1 MPVHYLEL
9 KALMN
14 LTLVLKPDSTYSS
27 MQSVS
32 VFRSVSCVVK
42 PDCCQ
47 CIARAEGPDEQNLGA
62 QARLNLQAN
71 VVYECVQE
79 HELCAHSNF

>member
-1 MPVHYLEL
+1 MHELEL
-9 KALMN
+9 KALMSASSA
-14 LTLVLKPDSTYSS
+14 LKSDLIYSAL
-27 MQSVS
+27 QSVS